1 MKIITGRNECSAV
14 LHLVNFGNGKK
25 RNSVTIPDKFFFIP
39 TNFLDISS
47 DSTPAMD
54 DLLFDIARLKQK
66 CEVLQGDKNIL
77 LQELEISKS
86 TNGASFALDSMRE
99 EIQKKNDLLKN
110 YVNNFTHFSNKLV
123 LVRRYLEFEKNTI
136 NDVKADMEAGILGVV
151 EHVTRQVEIITR
163 SYSQLEKR
171 CQVAEEKCAR
181 LVDERNIAQD
191 DLSRS
196 LETTSTLQ
204 KILNTIEES
213 HSYERQQHVIVL
225 EEISRKCDEQIIEKN
240 DAMLGLQ
247 EYIKQIETQREAM
260 QADAAI
266 LNARVQSISNNL
278 SNQSVEFNREK
289 LMFLTNKEQMEKCI
303 ANLNGENK
311 ALAKSIESKDK
322 ELHNLRRN
330 IEVMTQSQDEKLVSL
345 SLTCS
350 NYMKQLESMRESEEK
365 TKQDYESQLSN
376 LKTELKR
383 YQDNV
388 EELQDTIESKTKE
401 YMELT
406 GAYVKVQG
414 DYQTAE
420 DSRKQSALE
429 LKKETHRLEQLLR
442 EVSKEKDTAIR
453 ERVLSESRCRELSN
467 SVHELNQTVHELQ
480 DRLKKE
486 TVKCTD
492 TEAMC
497 NGLEKELAM
506 IKDEKRDWVKARQEH
521 VLALKEE
528 EEQRVQLQVTN
539 TSLKKAN
546 HELQER
552 VDRLV
557 ARIDEREGKG
567 NEGVQF
573 LQAQVAGYEKEVS
586 DLKRTIHKE
595 CEERTLFLIE
605 IAELKERLKRLDP
618 SLVSAVSEGE
628 GGRVVKEAWN
638 TRVFPDPD
646 PASSTPLDRVRT
658 LQTKSS
664 KVMPLTSAGDEV
676 GVGGVAGAAATV
688 SIGGAGGVGT
698 ELLPDDMEWQRSM
711 AGVRTHRG
719 SVPGGGGGVGA
730 RQGSHRGKGRRGV
743 GYRGQR

>member
-303 ANLNGENK
+303 ANLNG
-311 ALAKSIESKDK
+311 
-322 ELHNLRRN
+322 
-330 IEVMTQSQDEKLVSL
+330 
-345 SLTCS
+345 
-350 NYMKQLESMRESEEK
+350 
-365 TKQDYESQLSN
+365 
-376 LKTELKR
+376 
-383 YQDNV
+383 
-388 EELQDTIESKTKE
+388 
-401 YMELT
+401 
-406 GAYVKVQG
+406 
-414 DYQTAE
+414 
-420 DSRKQSALE
+420 
-429 LKKETHRLEQLLR
+429 
-442 EVSKEKDTAIR
+442 
-453 ERVLSESRCRELSN
+453 
-467 SVHELNQTVHELQ
+467 
-480 DRLKKE
+480 
-486 TVKCTD
+486 
-492 TEAMC
+492 
-497 NGLEKELAM
+497 
-506 IKDEKRDWVKARQEH
+506 
-521 VLALKEE
+521 
-528 EEQRVQLQVTN
+528 
-539 TSLKKAN
+539 
-546 HELQER
+546 
-552 VDRLV
+552 
-557 ARIDEREGKG
+557 
-567 NEGVQF
+567 
-573 LQAQVAGYEKEVS
+573 
-586 DLKRTIHKE
+586 
-595 CEERTLFLIE
+595 
-605 IAELKERLKRLDP
+605 
-618 SLVSAVSEGE
+618 
-628 GGRVVKEAWN
+628 
-638 TRVFPDPD
+638 
-646 PASSTPLDRVRT
+646 
-658 LQTKSS
+658 
-664 KVMPLTSAGDEV
+664 
-676 GVGGVAGAAATV
+676 
-688 SIGGAGGVGT
+688 
-698 ELLPDDMEWQRSM
+698 
-711 AGVRTHRG
+711 
-719 SVPGGGGGVGA
+719 
-730 RQGSHRGKGRRGV
+730 
-743 GYRGQR
+743 